1 MLAQC
6 LNREADTAIVPC
18 LLTVNQLINSIH
30 ATTGVERPMMT
41 ASGTIAYF
49 AALTLMLGLS
59 VIMRVVLRGVKLI

>member
-1 MLAQC
+1 
-6 LNREADTAIVPC
+6 
-18 LLTVNQLINSIH
+18 
-30 ATTGVERPMMT
+30 MMT